1 VLKSCTQTPIALAAI
16 AAGALCVAPAQADEV
31 ADFFKGRTVTVVVP
45 SGSGGTFHLYG
56 QLVQRHIGKHIPG
69 NPSVVVQNRPGAGGV
84 TAANYMAQAAP
95 KDGTVIA
102 EINPGSV
109 VIPLMR
115 KVRFDPREFAW
126 LGAVSVRTYTLG
138 VWHNV
143 AADTLEKQ
151 KKTEVIM
158 GASGV
163 GSINYQLPTFLNA
176 AIGTKYKLIKGYKG
190 GGAINLAMERGEV
203 QGRGNFYSGYL
214 GAKPDWLRDGK
225 VKIFATIGPVRD
237 EVKNVPRLRDQMTD
251 DMSRKML
258 DLLEVGFHV
267 GQSFFLPPGTPK
279 ARVDALRT
287 AFASMLN
294 DKEMQNEAARRQVPL
309 NTRTWQE
316 ITKEVDEAFK
326 VEPAVAKKLAGIL
339 GFDKS
344 KKKKK

>member
-1 VLKSCTQTPIALAAI
+1 VTKGLAQVPTVLAAI
-16 AAGALCVAPAQADEV
+16 AAGVLCIAPAQADDV
-31 ADFFKGRTVTVVVP
+31 SDFFKGKTVTVIVP

-84 TAANYMAQAAP
+84 KAANYMAKAAP
-95 KDGTVIA
+95 KDGSVIA

-109 VIPLMR
+109 VVPLMR
-115 KVRFDPREFAW
+115 KVRFDPRKFAW
-126 LGAVSVRTYTLG
+126 LGAVSVRTYTLA
-138 VWHNV
+138 VWKNV
-143 AADTLEKQ
+143 AADTIEKQ
-151 KKTEVIM
+151 KKTQVIM

-214 GAKPDWLRDGK
+214 GAKPGWIRDGN

-237 EVKNVPRLRDQMTD
+237 EVKNVPRLRDLVTGKMNK
-251 DMSRKML
+251 KML
-258 DLLEVGFHV
+258 ELLEVGFHV
-267 GQSFFLPPGTPK
+267 GQSFYLPPGTPK
-279 ARVDALRT
+279 ARVAAIRK
-287 AFASMLN
+287 AFADMLG
-294 DKEMQNEAARRQVPL
+294 DKELHAEAAKRRVPL
-309 NTRTWQE
+309 NTRNWQQ
-316 ITKEVDEAFK
+316 ITTVVDDAFT

-344 KKKKK
+344 KKKK

>member
-1 VLKSCTQTPIALAAI
+1 MLKVLTHTPVALAAI
-16 AAGALCVAPAQADEV
+16 AAGALSIAPAQADEV
-31 ADFFKGRTVTVVVP
+31 ADFFNGRTVTVIVP

-84 TAANYMAQAAP
+84 KAANYMAKAAP
-95 KDGTVIA
+95 KDGSVIA

-109 VIPLMR
+109 IIPLMR
-115 KVRFDPREFAW
+115 KVRFDPRKFEW

-143 AADTLEKQ
+143 EADTLEKH

-214 GAKPDWLRDGK
+214 GAKPGWIRDGK
-225 VKIFATIGPVRD
+225 VKLFATIGPVRD
-237 EVKNVPRLRDQMTD
+237 EVKNVPRLRDRMVG
-251 DMSRKML
+251 DMNKKML
-258 DLLEVGFHV
+258 ELLEVGFHV
-267 GQSFFLPPGTPK
+267 GQSFYLPPGVPK
-279 ARVDALRT
+279 ARVAAIRT
-287 AFASMLN
+287 AFANMLN
-294 DKEMQNEAARRQVPL
+294 DKAMQDEAARRRVPL
-309 NTRTWQE
+309 NTRTWQQ
-316 ITKEVDEAFK
+316 ITKVVDDAFT
-326 VEPAVAKKLAGIL
+326 VEPAVSKKLAGIL

-344 KKKKK
+344 KKK